1 MKFTIRDAIQN
12 DSDKLIELT
21 ALTPMKG
28 IIGLRIDRKPDFF
41 KLLRLGDSY
50 LALVA
55 TTIENDIVGF
65 FAAVRTRLCL
75 SGKETIA
82 WYVRDLKVHPAYK
95 GSSVGFRL
103 VKTMQARL
111 NEVNAD
117 ILCCT
122 VAAGNDLVV
131 PFFEGRT
138 GIPEFIKLSDFHVY
152 QLLPARVKKN
162 EIKNLSVVNNSL
174 TGFFEKFFKRYS
186 YYPMAYTEEP
196 PEGSIMLTECEG
208 ETVNAA
214 IVAFD
219 GQAYRQNVVTS
230 YSWMIAALLAALKFL
245 KLFLPLAPLPGK
257 NEPLKMVYARWYAF
271 AKGKEKAFTVLLK
284 RLRHYAFDNGYHF
297 VCIAVN
303 AADHEVVR
311 MVKPMSSFVF
321 KSSVMIASLKNDHSL
336 LNDMRNGL
344 SYEDYAIV

>member
-21 ALTPMKG
+21 ALAPMKG

-55 TTIENDIVGF
+55 TTVENDIVGF
-65 FAAVRTRLCL
+65 FAAVKTRLCL
-75 SGKETIA
+75 LGKETTA

-111 NEVNAD
+111 NQANAD

-122 VAAGNDLVV
+122 VAAGNDLIV

-138 GIPEFIKLSDFHVY
+138 GIPEFIKLGDFNVY
-152 QLLPARVKKN
+152 QLLPARGKKS
-162 EIKNLSVVNNSL
+162 EMKNLSVANNSL
-174 TGFFEKFFKRYS
+174 TAFFGSFFKRYS
-186 YYPMAYTEEP
+186 YHPIAYNEEP
-196 PEGSIMLTECEG
+196 PAGSIVLTGCDG
-208 ETVNAA
+208 ETLDAA

-230 YSWMIAALLAALKFL
+230 YSWMIAVLLATLKFL
-245 KLFLPLAPLPGK
+245 KLFIPLAPLPEK
-257 NEPLKMVYARWYAF
+257 NEPLKMVYARWYGF
-271 AKGKEKAFTVLLK
+271 TKGKEKPFTALVK
-284 RLRHYAFDNGYHF
+284 RLRHYAFDKSYHF

-311 MVKPMSSFVF
+311 LVKPMSAFVF
-321 KSSVMIASLKNDHSL
+321 KSSVMIASLKNDRGL
-336 LNDMRNGL
+336 LNELRNGL